1 MSIKISFRSGGDKVF
16 YEKLKSAMVQRKWL
30 ASGIPTPNPLNNVG
44 RDHEFSSPTNNGI
57 GPGTPPRSNRV
68 GIAALEH
75 RGMQNRNS
83 NQLVIG
89 TAFEDLEALMAL
101 DKEVVALARNLAREF
116 GDSATDSS
124 LGHDMGEETEQ
135 GMVATKD
142 MLSSTSEKLY
152 ISELSRN
159 LAEYVTD
166 ERRGVLRKQGGTIS
180 LVDLW
185 AAFNRSRD
193 GVELVSPTDFHKA
206 ALMWANLGLPVRLKQ
221 FRSGLLAVQRSDMS
235 DEKIVGQLRR
245 WLEGMRIEPLT
256 VVRWNWQRYGC
267 GVTAQDAA
275 RRFGWSLGIA
285 TEELEM
291 AEERGALCREE
302 SIEGL
307 KFWLNSMD
315 EDSSEDD
322 ENA

>member
-1 MSIKISFRSGGDKVF
+1 
-16 YEKLKSAMVQRKWL
+16 MVQRKWL
-30 ASGIPTPNPLNNVG
+30 ASGVPTPNPLNHVG
-44 RDHEFSSPTNNGI
+44 RDHEMSSSSNTGI
-57 GPGTPPRSNRV
+57 GAGTPPRSGRV

-75 RGMQNRNS
+75 RGLQSQNS
-83 NQLVIG
+83 NQMVIG

-101 DKEVVALARNLAREF
+101 DKEVVALAQNLAREF
-116 GDSATDSS
+116 GGSATDSS
-124 LGHDMGEETEQ
+124 FAHDAGEETEQ

-142 MLSSTSEKLY
+142 MFSSTSEKVY

-180 LVDLW
+180 LIDLW
-185 AAFNRSRD
+185 ATFNRSQD

-206 ALMWANLGLPVRLKQ
+206 ALMWADLGLPVRLKQ
-221 FRSGLLAVQRSDMS
+221 FRSGLLAVQRSDMN
-235 DEKIVGQLRR
+235 DDKIISQLKR
-245 WLEGMRIEPLT
+245 WLEGMRVEPLT
-256 VVRWNWQRYGC
+256 VVRWDWQRYGC

-275 RRFGWSLGIA
+275 KRFGWSLGIA

-307 KFWLNSMD
+307 KFWLNYIN
-315 EDSSEDD
+315 EDSSDGGEDD
-322 ENA
+322 